1 MMAQDKKAPTGTT
14 HGDNELVTIWK
25 LFVGDVRRITMNVV
39 SVIIVIGLVALPG
52 LFTWFNVAASW
63 DPFSNTGNL
72 TFAVAS
78 DDEGYQGDLLPTK
91 VTVGD
96 RVLDELRKNSQMN
109 WVFTTHDDAI
119 DGTKSGKY
127 YASVVIDTDFS
138 RDLMTFFTD
147 DVHHAKL
154 TYYTNEKKNAL
165 APKITGEGADQVAK
179 QVNLVFATTITTVG
193 LSVASMIN
201 DELSTPNARQRIGLF
216 NDNIED
222 FAEDLSNSVD
232 TMRAFGKLTDSSS
245 SLLQT
250 SYTMLDT
257 ASAGASETAD
267 LLNESQQGVAS
278 VDDALSSAISTLA
291 GALASSGNG
300 YASVGNAIDELYNS
314 AGKSAGDVSAG
325 LRDQANAVQ
334 DQIDEYTKIK
344 KTVDDLKD
352 NSPEDETKDA
362 LTAISDSLGR
372 AIERQNRLKDTLT
385 DAASNID
392 TGTQNA
398 TNDHQQV
405 KKLTKEAQENINQLE
420 TQVNTT
426 LKPQME
432 TISSS
437 LSESTSLLSDA
448 ISGAQVSVDSM
459 GASMDDT
466 TSGLATTRQVLN
478 STADLLD
485 DTRQDLLTYHD
496 KLQDALDSGDMNKI
510 REVLSADPASMAA
523 ILTQPVG
530 INYNAIFPVESF
542 GAAFTPFY
550 SLISLWVGSLLA
562 AVTLKTSVSR
572 KTREELG
579 DPRPHVLFFG
589 HFGVF
594 ALISLLQ
601 STFMASGTLLF
612 LNVDTVYPWLFM
624 LAAWIS
630 GLVYMFIIY
639 TFVVSFGNVGKA
651 LGVILLIVQISGSSG
666 AYPLEMLPGFIGTL
680 SPFLPMH
687 HSVQAM
693 RSAIAGIY
701 QYDYWISLG
710 KLLLF
715 ILPALLLGLVLRKPL
730 IRFNRWYIAM
740 VESTQ
745 LL

>member
-91 VTVGD
+91 ITVGD

-109 WVFTTHDDAI
+109 WVFTSHDDAI

-222 FAEDLSNSVD
+222 FAADLSNSVD

-300 YASVGNAIDELYNS
+300 YASVGNAIDELYDS

-325 LRDQANAVQ
+325 LRDQANAV
-334 DQIDEYTKIK
+334 DTQIDAYKEIK

-352 NSPEDETKDA
+352 NSPEGETKDA
-362 LTAISDSLGR
+362 LTAISQSLQS
-372 AIERQNRLKDTLT
+372 AIDRQNRLKDTLT

-432 TISSS
+432 SISSS